1 MAKKM
6 YQPRD
11 EEEKYRQLR
20 EQARAE
26 GSDIF
31 RTRRGNSTL
40 YVLEG
45 ENTGIVFDSLDE
57 VENYLF
63 RELIISPRR
72 VQKFTRKLALEGA
85 GWFSVSTTDWK
96 ETRCYK
102 ADLKT
107 GYFDAD
113 RYSDTAR
120 FYLDNGLLEV
130 D

>member
-1 MAKKM
+1 MAKRM
-6 YQPRD
+6 YQPHD

-40 YVLEG
+40 YV
-45 ENTGIVFDSLDE
+45 
-57 VENYLF
+57 
-63 RELIISPRR
+63 
-72 VQKFTRKLALEGA
+72 LEGA

>member
-1 MAKKM
+1 MAKRM
-6 YQPRD
+6 YQPHD

-85 GWFSVSTTDWK
+85 GWFSVSTTD
-96 ETRCYK
+96 C
-102 ADLKT
+102 LKT

>member
-1 MAKKM
+1 MAKRM

-72 VQKFTRKLALEGA
+72 VQKFTQKLALEGA

-102 ADLKT
+102 ADLET

-113 RYSDTAR
+113 NYSDTVR
-120 FYLDNGLLEV
+120 FCLNNGLLEV